1 MPCVGSSADRCR
13 SEPRARCTRLC
24 AAGGTPAGCQ
34 HGRGRRHRRC
44 RRIRRRRP
52 VAFGRRLRIGSR
64 HGSPDRFGG
73 RFQPAGPGSPI
84 AAAIEPGGRR
94 GGRARRRLLARAGVV
109 PGRPWLYR
117 QLAVKTKPMKTR
129 ARLRSPCDRARL
141 LAMALAWGLP
151 ALVAMAAASAT
162 AQEPHARPQGHSE
175 GHPAAHAAEPSVPG
189 SRGSAPPSVSAP
201 RAASRPPSSTIPSS
215 PPPNSP
221 RTATARPPG
230 DGRGQVLDARYN
242 HGRYYPPVGTV
253 TRSLPADYRPYYRG
267 GRRYYFH
274 GGVWYAPRDGGFI
287 VVRPPVGLVIAVL
300 PLYCS
305 TVWFGGVPYYYANN
319 LYYTAQPDQSGYA
332 IVDPPDNADA
342 YAAPADGGDAAPGQA
357 PQDQLGDSDFII
369 YPRNGQSKDQQ
380 AA

>member
-1 MPCVGSSADRCR
+1 M
-13 SEPRARCTRLC
+13 
-24 AAGGTPAGCQ
+24 
-34 HGRGRRHRRC
+34 
-44 RRIRRRRP
+44 
-52 VAFGRRLRIGSR
+52 
-64 HGSPDRFGG
+64 
-73 RFQPAGPGSPI
+73 
-84 AAAIEPGGRR
+84 
-94 GGRARRRLLARAGVV
+94 
-109 PGRPWLYR
+109 
-117 QLAVKTKPMKTR
+117 
-129 ARLRSPCDRARL
+129 
-141 LAMALAWGLP
+141 
-151 ALVAMAAASAT
+151 
-162 AQEPHARPQGHSE
+162 
-175 GHPAAHAAEPSVPG
+175 
-189 SRGSAPPSVSAP
+189 
-201 RAASRPPSSTIPSS
+201 
-215 PPPNSP
+215 
-221 RTATARPPG
+221 
-230 DGRGQVLDARYN
+230 
-242 HGRYYPPVGTV
+242 GTV

-380 AA
+380 AADQYECDNWARTQTGFDPSQAGGGVPEGDADRLHSNYDRALSACLQGRGYQLN